1 MQFHTP
7 ICSSALAAE
16 FEEAKQSSKSTQM
29 FPPRRGQI
37 KLRIIK
43 IIAAAFSCS
52 GRGKGI

>member
-1 MQFHTP
+1 MRFHTP
-7 ICSSALAAE
+7 VCSSALAE
-16 FEEAKQSSKSTQM
+16 FEEAKQRSISTQM

-37 KLRIIK
+37 KIRIIK